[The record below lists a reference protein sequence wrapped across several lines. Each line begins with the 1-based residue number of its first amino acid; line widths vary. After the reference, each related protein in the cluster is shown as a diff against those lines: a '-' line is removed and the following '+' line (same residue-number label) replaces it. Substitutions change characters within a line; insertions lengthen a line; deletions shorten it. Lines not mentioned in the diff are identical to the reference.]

1 MCSAECHSSFD
12 RILLTDLQRCV
23 KGRVT
28 LSCLLCTVGADV
40 RYFLGLFRSKKRGR
54 LESLAV
60 QSFNKPVRNYCRMFF
75 YNEVAEC
82 SAAILVVQSGS
93 CYSVTVC

>member
-1 MCSAECHSSFD
+1 
-12 RILLTDLQRCV
+12 
-23 KGRVT
+23 
-28 LSCLLCTVGADV
+28 
-40 RYFLGLFRSKKRGR
+40 
-54 LESLAV
+54 
-60 QSFNKPVRNYCRMFF
+60 MFF